1 MALQLNKIQENAIK
15 NELLLN
21 KKKTKVR
28 VFNTSTKYDFQTKL
42 KVNGEVLE
50 IVSQMKLLGVIVSD
64 DLRLHE
70 NTIFITKNLDSQK
83 AKANGS

>member
-1 MALQLNKIQENAIK
+1 MQLNKIQENAIK